1 MSTDLYHAIYESSLE
16 EVHRKYILYQ
26 LLLGLYYLHSGRLV
40 HRDLKPSN
48 LLLAANCQLKL
59 CDFGLVRH
67 LGKDEDNEAVMT
79 EGVATRWYRAPELL
93 LGSQAYDEK
102 VDMWSVGCIMAEM
115 IMKSPLFNCN
125 STLSHI

>member
-1 MSTDLYHAIYESSLE
+1 MSTDLYHAIYESALE

-26 LLLGLYYLHSGRLV
+26 LLLGLHYLHSARLV

-48 LLLAANCQLKL
+48 LLLSPQCHLKI

-67 LGKDEDNEAVMT
+67 LGSHHEDVAVMT

-93 LGSQAYDEK
+93 LGSQTYNEK
-102 VDMWSVGCIMAEM
+102 VDLWSVGCILAEM
-115 IMKSPLFNCN
+115 LIKNPLFNCN